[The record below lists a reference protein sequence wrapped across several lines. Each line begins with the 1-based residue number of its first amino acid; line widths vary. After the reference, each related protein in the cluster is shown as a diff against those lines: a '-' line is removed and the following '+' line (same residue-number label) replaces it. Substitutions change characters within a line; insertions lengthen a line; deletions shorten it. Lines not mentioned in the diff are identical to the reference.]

1 MKAKLKIVLFIS
13 LLLLISCQKKKFEL
27 EKKDDVLVFF
37 KKTDVKDLDPNTE
50 EKYLDTVCQKMQNQV
65 NDSVTRDLYFKIA
78 VKYFNLN
85 SLDKYFKVTKIVYE
99 QSIQKNDSAH
109 IAKSLCYLGDYYES
123 KTQLDSAFSY
133 YLQSEKMYKKLND
146 TLNLGKLALY
156 NAGILYDTGNFSEGE
171 IEGIKAL
178 RLLSKTKNTR
188 LIYET
193 NVIIALCLK
202 ELNSYKEALEYFDM
216 ALLQLEQLDKENY
229 SKDIIKKSRASCY
242 NNMGTVYEKSQN
254 YKEAIHL
261 YKMGLQTEKLKQ
273 NHPKSYAMLLNNLAY
288 SEMKLGNHN
297 KNVKN
302 RLFESLKI
310 RDSLQVLS
318 CLVASK
324 IRIGEFYLLEKD
336 TVKAL
341 SYLNEGLVLAK
352 IIKSNDDVIQS
363 LKLLTENDTKKKC
376 YYSKLY
382 FKVNDSIQI
391 IERKT
396 RNKFAR
402 IAYETEQVEEKNEI
416 LSKRNT
422 VLLLCLGGLLIVLS
436 GFFVICRL
444 KIKNS
449 QLVFVQSQQ
458 EANEKIYQLM
468 LTKQSETEDARKE
481 ERKRIAMELHDGI
494 VNGIFTTR
502 FNLMQLNSI
511 EIDKKEQLVQELEK
525 TEKEIRKVS
534 HDLTQNLIF
543 EEEGLPE
550 VLKTLIASQQNQ
562 FNTKFDLSI
571 DKYIY
576 WSRVSSSDK
585 IHIYRIIQEAIQNSN
600 KYSKAEKCYI
610 MLLKTADKITIRIW
624 DNGTGFNPKN
634 SINGIGLKN
643 IEERAN
649 ALKGDLKIISSLGN
663 GTTIEV
669 VF

>member
-1 MKAKLKIVLFIS
+1 LKAKLKIVFFSI
-13 LLLLISCQKKKFEL
+13 LLLLISCQKKKLVL
-27 EKKDDVLVFF
+27 ENKDDVLALF
-37 KKTDVKDLDPNTE
+37 KKTDAKDLDSNIQK
-50 EKYLDTVCQKMQNQV
+50 KYLDTVCQKMQNQV

-78 VKYFNLN
+78 VKYFDLN

-99 QSIQKNDSAH
+99 QSIQKNDSSH

-123 KTQLDSAFSY
+123 KTQLDSAFFY

-156 NAGILYDTGNFSEGE
+156 NSGILYDTGNFSEGE

-178 RLLSKTKNTR
+178 RLLSKTQNTR

-193 NVIIALCLK
+193 NVAIALCLK
-202 ELNSYKEALEYFDM
+202 ELNNCKEALEYFDM

-229 SKDIIKKSRASCY
+229 SKDIIEKSRASCY
-242 NNMGTVYEKSQN
+242 NNMGTVYEKSQH
-254 YKEAIHL
+254 YREAIYL
-261 YKMGLQTEKLKQ
+261 YKMGLQTKGLKL

-288 SEMKLGNHN
+288 SEMKLGNH
-297 KNVKN
+297 KKVKN
-302 RLFESLKI
+302 ILFESLKI
-310 RDSLQVLS
+310 RDSLQALS
-318 CLVASK
+318 GLVASK

-336 TVKAL
+336 TVKSL
-341 SYLNEGLVLAK
+341 LYLKEGLLLAK
-352 IIKSNDDVIQS
+352 KIKSNDDIIQS
-363 LKLLTENDTKKKC
+363 LKLLTQNDTKNKN

-391 IERKT
+391 VERKA

-402 IAYETEQVEEKNEI
+402 IAYETEQVEEKNEV

-422 VLLLCLGGLLIVLS
+422 ILLLCLEILLLILS
-436 GFFVICRL
+436 GFFVIYRL

-449 QLVFVQSQQ
+449 KLVIVQSQQ

-468 LTKQSETEDARKE
+468 LAKQSENEVVRKE

-494 VNGIFTTR
+494 VNSIFTTR
-502 FNLMQLNSI
+502 FNLMQLNSDEI
-511 EIDKKEQLVQELEK
+511 ERKQQLVQELEK
-525 TEKEIRKVS
+525 TENEIRKVS

-550 VLKTLIASQQNQ
+550 ILRTLIASQQNQ

-571 DKYIY
+571 DKYIN
-576 WSRVSSSDK
+576 WSKVNTFDK
-585 IHIYRIIQEAIQNSN
+585 IQIYRIIQEAIQNSN
-600 KYSKAEKCYI
+600 KHSEAEKCYI
-610 MLLKTADKITIRIW
+610 MLLKTDDKITIRIW
-624 DNGTGFNPKN
+624 DDGTGFDPKK
-634 SINGIGLKN
+634 IIKGIGLKN
-643 IEERAN
+643 IKERAN
-649 ALKGDLKIISSLGN
+649 ALKGESKIISSLGN